1 MTEIPQTMDSRELEK
16 YKSMMRT
23 TVQQT
28 ETMEHSVGMT
38 TEAKRRET
46 SGNQTT
52 DRRNLGQEVMFCL
65 TSART
70 LHQRLS

>member
-1 MTEIPQTMDSRELEK
+1 M

-28 ETMEHSVGMT
+28 ETMEHSVGMM

-46 SGNQTT
+46 SGKSNNRQRKLGT
-52 DRRNLGQEVMFCL
+52 RRYVLSVISQDISLGNV
-65 TSART
+65 RT
-70 LHQRLS
+70 GTRIL